1 MFRRV
6 FLLSVFIASA
16 TAFAAEQYAGTP
28 PPKPDVPY
36 LVVADNVTA
45 TEVSEASQQ
54 TGKKD
59 DIIYV
64 IAGSNSSA
72 KTPLPSPVFVLQSE
86 TLNPDKLQVY
96 KLDIRDGHREIVFSR
111 KKPPKP
117 YTLTVTR
124 YSDNLF
130 KLEVDGSLPPG
141 EYSMTPE
148 GSNAVFCF
156 AVY

>member
-1 MFRRV
+1 MIRRV
-6 FLLSVFIASA
+6 ILLIFFANLA
-16 TAFAAEQYAGTP
+16 AFAEQYPGTAP
-28 PPKPDVPY
+28 GAPEVPY
-36 LVVADNVTA
+36 LVAADNVAA
-45 TEVSEASQQ
+45 TEVSEAVEQP
-54 TGKKD
+54 GKKD
-59 DIIYV
+59 DITYV
-64 IAGSNSSA
+64 IAGAASPA

-86 TLNPDKLQVY
+86 KLNPDKLQVF
-96 KLDIRDGHREIVFSR
+96 KLDVRNGHREIAFSR
-111 KKPPKP
+111 KKAPKP

-124 YSDNLF
+124 YSDNVF